1 MGCLNAAFALLALGV
16 SLMARPLLVVALVLS
31 VILPTQALADP
42 AVGFVDM
49 QQVLEESKLGKRL
62 QEQLR
67 TEFEPRGQTMAE
79 EEQSIRKLQQTLERD
94 GPLMSADQVKKTEG
108 EIETRIEE
116 FQKKANAIQQELMKV
131 QQEKSREIIEPAR
144 DSIKA
149 VAKENKLSMV
159 IEPGMSGLLYL
170 DESLDIT
177 ADVIKHLDANT
188 K

>member
-1 MGCLNAAFALLALGV
+1 
-16 SLMARPLLVVALVLS
+16 MARPLLVVALVLS
-31 VILPTQALADP
+31 AILPTQALADSV
-42 AVGFVDM
+42 VGFVDM

-94 GPLMSADQVKKTEG
+94 GPLMSADQVKKNES

-131 QQEKSREIIEPAR
+131 QQEKSREIIGPAR

-149 VAKENKLSMV
+149 VAKKNRVSMV